1 MTVVSRRP
9 TITPVRAAALDVVLV
24 LVFAAIGRASHGEG
38 SAVLGVLLVA
48 LPFLVGT
55 AAGWGFVRWRSARWP
70 VDLGPGVVVWASTLV
85 VGMLLRVVTQVGIAP
100 SFVVVAGL
108 FLAFVLLGWRALLPR
123 LLPRT

>member
-1 MTVVSRRP
+1 M
-9 TITPVRAAALDVVLV
+9 
-24 LVFAAIGRASHGEG
+24 
-38 SAVLGVLLVA
+38 
-48 LPFLVGT
+48 
-55 AAGWGFVRWRSARWP
+55 
-70 VDLGPGVVVWASTLV
+70 WASTLV